1 MVVDYDGNVIC
12 ERKNMTEN
20 SQEIILSDSN
30 QVLLQNIE
38 KETYQILNVKEIS
51 TLK

>member
-1 MVVDYDGNVIC
+1 
-12 ERKNMTEN
+12 MTEN
-20 SQEIILSDSN
+20 SPEIIWSDSK

-38 KETYQILNVKEIS
+38 KETYQILNLKEIS